1 MLRAS
6 RASSSPPSSSP
17 QLPRSSRAESVSS
30 RPPLT
35 AGSGTV
41 SDSVRPRGLE
51 DGGPRSGSRRCQ
63 LPDGDGEEQ
72 IDSSGPREQENHP
85 SWT

>member
-1 MLRAS
+1 MLAHHR
-6 RASSSPPSSSP
+6 R
-17 QLPRSSRAESVSS
+17 LRHSSRARLVLSPRAAAPRARSPHVI
-30 RPPLT
+30 LT

-41 SDSVRPRGLE
+41 YDSVRPRGLE

-72 IDSSGPREQENHP
+72 IDSSGPGEQENHP
-85 SWT
+85 A